1 MYPDSQESAYA
12 EKQRAGMGQGLGYIG
27 DTIKQPGA
35 IQEAIS
41 RANGVANLLENT
53 NGLLDNNLSR
63 LTGGVPVPERGGTS
77 GPQGSGDIGLLMAV
91 LDRVYALAS
100 LNSDYAG
107 QVARL

>member
-1 MYPDSQESAYA
+1 MYPEEREKRLAEAQMAGYA
-12 EKQRAGMGQGLGYIG
+12 LGQRCEV
-27 DTIKQPGA
+27 KQPGVIQDA
-35 IQEAIS
+35 IN

-53 NGLLDNNLSR
+53 NGLLDNSLSR

-77 GPQGSGDIGLLMAV
+77 GPQGSGDIGLLMAT
-91 LDRVYALAS
+91 LDRVYALAN